1 MFRGYTSLFI
11 SCFLFNS
18 CSDSPIDSR
27 SNSISDNNSSIIGTW
42 TSTDWCIYE
51 DYTCTGNCVG
61 GAFADL
67 WILAE
72 NFDPFFTITF
82 SEDSTAQ
89 WKALYDDDISDLI
102 FSKNFDGSYSIIA
115 DENDIFQV
123 KLSNSNMLLYW
134 LEDDRCIEF
143 TLTKQYQVFL

>member
-1 MFRGYTSLFI
+1 MFRIYASLFI
-11 SCFLFNS
+11 ICFLFSS
-18 CSDSPIDSR
+18 CSDSLIDSS

-72 NFDPFFTITF
+72 NFDPRFTITF

-89 WKALYDDDISDLI
+89 WQQFDDDLPYDLI
-102 FSKNFDGSYSIIA
+102 FSKNLDGSYSIIES
-115 DENDIFQV
+115 ENDIFQV

-143 TLTKQYQVFL
+143 TLIK

>member
-1 MFRGYTSLFI
+1 MFRIYASLFI
-11 SCFLFNS
+11 ICFLFSS
-18 CSDSPIDSR
+18 CSDSLIDSS

-72 NFDPFFTITF
+72 NFDPRFTITF

-89 WKALYDDDISDLI
+89 WQQFDDDLPYDLI
-102 FSKNFDGSYSIIA
+102 LSKNLDGSYSIIES
-115 DENDIFQV
+115 ENDIFQV

-143 TLTKQYQVFL
+143 TLVK

>member
-1 MFRGYTSLFI
+1 MFRIYTSLFI

-18 CSDSPIDSR
+18 CSDSLIDSS
-27 SNSISDNNSSIIGTW
+27 SNSISDNNNSIIGTW
-42 TSTDWCIYE
+42 TSIDWCIYE

-72 NFDPFFTITF
+72 NQIEPPFTVTF

-89 WKALYDDDISDLI
+89 WQALNDDETPADFV
-102 FSKNFDGSYSIIA
+102 FSKNLDGSYSLIV
-115 DENDIFQV
+115 DENDIFEV

-134 LEDDRCIEF
+134 LEDSRCIEF
-143 TLTKQYQVFL
+143 TLIK

>member
-1 MFRGYTSLFI
+1 MFRIYASLFI
-11 SCFLFNS
+11 ICFLFSS
-18 CSDSPIDSR
+18 CSDSLIDSS

-72 NFDPFFTITF
+72 NFDPRFTITF

-89 WKALYDDDISDLI
+89 YKTLYDYDDTPHDFV
-102 FSKNFDGSYSIIA
+102 FSKNLDGSYNLIEN
-115 DENDIFQV
+115 ENDIFQF
-123 KLSNSNMLLYW
+123 KLSNSIMLLYW
-134 LEDDRCIEF
+134 LEDGRCIEF
-143 TLTKQYQVFL
+143 TLIK

>member
-1 MFRGYTSLFI
+1 MFRIYASLFI
-11 SCFLFNS
+11 ICFLFSS
-18 CSDSPIDSR
+18 CSDSLIDSS

-72 NFDPFFTITF
+72 NFDPRFTIIL
-82 SEDSTAQ
+82 SEDC
-89 WKALYDDDISDLI
+89 
-102 FSKNFDGSYSIIA
+102 
-115 DENDIFQV
+115 
-123 KLSNSNMLLYW
+123 LLYTSPSPR
-134 LEDDRCIEF
+134 D
-143 TLTKQYQVFL
+143 

>member
-1 MFRGYTSLFI
+1 MFKKYIPTVIF
-11 SCFLFNS
+11 CFLFS
-18 CSDSPIDSR
+18 ACADSILDS
-27 SNSISDNNSSIIGTW
+27 SNDNIIENNSSIIGTW

-67 WILAE
+67 WILVE
-72 NFDPFFTITF
+72 DQIDPRFTITF

-89 WKALYDDDISDLI
+89 WKALYDDDTGEFV
-102 FSKNFDGSYSIIA
+102 FSKNSDGSYSLIES
-115 DENDIFQV
+115 ENEIFQV

-134 LEDDRCIEF
+134 LEDGRCIEF
-143 TLTKQYQVFL
+143 TLTK

>member
-1 MFRGYTSLFI
+1 MFRRYASLFI
-11 SCFLFNS
+11 ICLLFSS
-18 CSDSPIDSR
+18 CSDSLIDSS

-42 TSTDWCIYE
+42 TSSDWCIYE

-72 NFDPFFTITF
+72 NQIEPPFTVIF

-89 WKALYDDDISDLI
+89 WQALNDDETPEDFI
-102 FSKNFDGSYSIIA
+102 FSKNLDGSYSLIM

-134 LEDDRCIEF
+134 LEDSRCIEF
-143 TLTKQYQVFL
+143 TLIK

>member
-18 CSDSPIDSR
+18 CSDSLIDSR

-67 WILAE
+67 WILVE
-72 NFDPFFTITF
+72 DQIDPRFTVTF

-89 WKALYDDDISDLI
+89 WEVLYDDDPPWDFV
-102 FSKNFDGSYSIIA
+102 FSKNLDGSYSLIV

-134 LEDDRCIEF
+134 LEDSRCIEF
-143 TLTKQYQVFL
+143 TLIKQN

>member
-1 MFRGYTSLFI
+1 MFKKYITTVIF
-11 SCFLFNS
+11 CFLFS
-18 CSDSPIDSR
+18 ACADSILDSDNNNI
-27 SNSISDNNSSIIGTW
+27 IENNSSIIGTW

-67 WILAE
+67 WILVE
-72 NFDPFFTITF
+72 DQIDIPFTITF

-89 WKALYDDDISDLI
+89 WKALYDDDTGELV
-102 FSKNFDGSYSIIA
+102 FSKNSDGSYSLI
-115 DENDIFQV
+115 ENENEIFQV

-134 LEDDRCIEF
+134 LEDGRCIEF
-143 TLTKQYQVFL
+143 TLTK